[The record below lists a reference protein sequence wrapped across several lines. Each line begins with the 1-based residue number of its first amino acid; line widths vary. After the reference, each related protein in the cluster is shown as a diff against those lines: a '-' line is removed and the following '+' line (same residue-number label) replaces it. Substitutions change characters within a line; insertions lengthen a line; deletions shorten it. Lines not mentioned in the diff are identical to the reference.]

1 VPTPSEELGAIAAR
15 LEQAADRL
23 KADAAGPPP
32 ARDPAP
38 EPLAP
43 RAVRTPPAEE
53 RRLGEV
59 LEGLERANVEVQR
72 ARARLAELEARLG
85 LTRAA

>member
-1 VPTPSEELGAIAAR
+1 MPTPSEELGAIVAR

-23 KADAAGPPP
+23 KADAAPPP
-32 ARDPAP
+32 TRDPVT

-43 RAVRTPPAEE
+43 RAVRAAPAEQ

-72 ARARLAELEARLG
+72 ARARLAELERRLG
-85 LTRAA
+85 LRDAA

>member
-1 VPTPSEELGAIAAR
+1 VPTPSEELGAIVAR

-23 KADAAGPPP
+23 KADAGPPP
-32 ARDPAP
+32 GRDPAAEPLPPRTERP
-38 EPLAP
+38 EPTE
-43 RAVRTPPAEE
+43 R

-85 LTRAA
+85 LRDAA

>member
-1 VPTPSEELGAIAAR
+1 VPTPSEELGAIVAR
-15 LEQAADRL
+15 LEHAADRL
-23 KADAAGPPP
+23 KADAGAPPN
-32 ARDPAP
+32 RDPVA
-38 EPLAP
+38 EPLEP
-43 RAVRTPPAEE
+43 RAVRTPPTEQ

-85 LTRAA
+85 LRDAA

>member
-1 VPTPSEELGAIAAR
+1 MPTPSEELGAIVAR

-23 KADAAGPPP
+23 KADAGPPT
-32 ARDPAP
+32 RDAVT

-43 RAVRTPPAEE
+43 RAVRTPPAEQ

-85 LTRAA
+85 LNRAA

>member
-1 VPTPSEELGAIAAR
+1 
-15 LEQAADRL
+15 
-23 KADAAGPPP
+23 
-32 ARDPAP
+32 
-38 EPLAP
+38 
-43 RAVRTPPAEE
+43 
-53 RRLGEV
+53 V